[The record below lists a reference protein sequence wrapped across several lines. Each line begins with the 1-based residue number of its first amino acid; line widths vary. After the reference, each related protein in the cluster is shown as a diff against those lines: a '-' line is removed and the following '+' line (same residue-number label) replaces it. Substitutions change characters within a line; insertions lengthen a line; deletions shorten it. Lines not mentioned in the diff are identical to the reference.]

1 MAPKNLQTGTSY
13 KPLAENL
20 DPRTATLRQIAEA
33 HAARSKAEGGAK
45 KFMATFTGDTKFAP
59 IFKDYLDRPA
69 IDFVNTFADD
79 EINPLVQAYEINDTV
94 NARRTIYSQVGAIE
108 FHINE
113 QLQRA
118 GALQEL
124 YPEGMPMATGRVVR
138 PDKPLAKARRFS
150 FNPGLMGEWLAKL
163 DEYGRNNPK
172 DIGIVKAL
180 AAQAHMGLRT
190 GEIMNAPAS
199 ALQAPEK
206 RSAAWGFFLD
216 TDTPGVKMDENLNVA
231 IGPRTYSIMQQALD
245 VSQANDRNLFV
256 NPDGSPI
263 GKGEMTRVA
272 KLIKVPGI
280 MTDHETGKKLNNIS
294 EAYDLRRMWVTLALN
309 EFPGQGGK
317 VGAAQGRAISTTA
330 KGGGASDLY
339 YNPSPGFYG
348 QAATD
353 VPNAIDAWLFDA
365 QTQELPT
372 RMQPPE
378 GQRISY
384 DTDFTS
390 SQLLPKFEPA
400 DAPVT
405 MGSLEAKVF
414 APKPKT
420 DVVRPET
427 TVAPSAAPQKLDD
440 TVPESNPQ
448 ARASLESKGFD
459 AKGLADGINKFL
471 GRTLKVGLTAIGGAA
486 AYEALRDPEGSGA
499 AMARDTAMEAAML
512 AAKAPAA
519 VATAATAIVDT
530 SYQNIPTTE
539 EEMLGLSRDIEAQG
553 TDPGPFAGQDF
564 IPAREVEEE
573 SPAEQMARIA
583 TQDAGFV
590 ERNREPEA
598 APVVNQGFVPQP

>member
-231 IGPRTYSIMQQALD
+231 VGPRTYSIMQQALD

-427 TVAPSAAPQKLDD
+427 TVAPSAAPTVAAPEPKSLDD
-440 TVPESNPQ
+440 LSPDLQ
-448 ARASLESKGFD
+448 DKLKGAGFD
-459 AKGLADGINKFL
+459 LNKFL
-471 GRTLKVGLTAIGGAA
+471 DRTLKVGLTAIGGAA

-539 EEMLGLSRDIEAQG
+539 EEMRGLSRDIEAQG

-583 TQDAGFV
+583 TQDAGFL

-598 APVVNQGFVPQP
+598 APVANQGFVPQP

>member
-1 MAPKNLQTGTSY
+1 
-13 KPLAENL
+13 
-20 DPRTATLRQIAEA
+20 
-33 HAARSKAEGGAK
+33 
-45 KFMATFTGDTKFAP
+45 
-59 IFKDYLDRPA
+59 
-69 IDFVNTFADD
+69 
-79 EINPLVQAYEINDTV
+79 
-94 NARRTIYSQVGAIE
+94 
-108 FHINE
+108 
-113 QLQRA
+113 
-118 GALQEL
+118 
-124 YPEGMPMATGRVVR
+124 
-138 PDKPLAKARRFS
+138 
-150 FNPGLMGEWLAKL
+150 MGEWLAKL

-231 IGPRTYSIMQQALD
+231 VGPRTYSIMQQALD

-427 TVAPSAAPQKLDD
+427 TVAPSAAPTVAAPEPKSLDD
-440 TVPESNPQ
+440 LSPDLQ
-448 ARASLESKGFD
+448 DKLKGAGFD
-459 AKGLADGINKFL
+459 LNKFL
-471 GRTLKVGLTAIGGAA
+471 DRTLKVGLTAIGGAA

-583 TQDAGFV
+583 TQDAGFL

-598 APVVNQGFVPQP
+598 APVANQGFVPQP

>member
-33 HAARSKAEGGAK
+33 HAVRSKAEGGAK

-69 IDFVNTFADD
+69 IDFVETFADD
-79 EINPLVQAYEINDTV
+79 ETNPLVQAFEKNDKV
-94 NARRTIYSQVGAIE
+94 NARRNIYSQVGAIE

-118 GALQEL
+118 GALQKL
-124 YPEGMPMATGRVVR
+124 YPEGMPTATSRVVR

-150 FNPGLMGEWLAKL
+150 FNPGLMGEWLTKL

-180 AAQAHMGLRT
+180 AAQAHMGLRP

-206 RSAAWGFFLD
+206 RSSSWGFFLD

-231 IGPRTYSIMQQALD
+231 IGPRTYSIMQQALN

-309 EFPGQGGK
+309 EFPGQGDR
-317 VGAAQGRAISTTA
+317 VGAAQGRAIGATT
-330 KGGGASDLY
+330 KGGGAVKEY

-348 QAATD
+348 QAATE
-353 VPNAIDAWLFDA
+353 VPNKLDAWLFDA
-365 QTQELPT
+365 QTEELPP

-384 DTDFTS
+384 DTDLHLVSFFLNLN
-390 SQLLPKFEPA
+390 LLMP
-400 DAPVT
+400 
-405 MGSLEAKVF
+405 L
-414 APKPKT
+414 
-420 DVVRPET
+420 
-427 TVAPSAAPQKLDD
+427 
-440 TVPESNPQ
+440 
-448 ARASLESKGFD
+448 
-459 AKGLADGINKFL
+459 
-471 GRTLKVGLTAIGGAA
+471 
-486 AYEALRDPEGSGA
+486 
-499 AMARDTAMEAAML
+499 
-512 AAKAPAA
+512 
-519 VATAATAIVDT
+519 
-530 SYQNIPTTE
+530 
-539 EEMLGLSRDIEAQG
+539 
-553 TDPGPFAGQDF
+553 
-564 IPAREVEEE
+564 
-573 SPAEQMARIA
+573 
-583 TQDAGFV
+583 
-590 ERNREPEA
+590 
-598 APVVNQGFVPQP
+598 

>member
-45 KFMATFTGDTKFAP
+45 KFMATFMGDTKFAP

-231 IGPRTYSIMQQALD
+231 VGPRTYSIMQQALD

-339 YNPSPGFYG
+339 YNPSPGFSG

-427 TVAPSAAPQKLDD
+427 TVAPSAAPTVAAPEPKSLDD
-440 TVPESNPQ
+440 LSPDLQ
-448 ARASLESKGFD
+448 DKLKGAGFD
-459 AKGLADGINKFL
+459 LNKFL
-471 GRTLKVGLTAIGGAA
+471 DRTLKVGLTAIGGAA

-539 EEMLGLSRDIEAQG
+539 EEMRGLSRDIETQG

-583 TQDAGFV
+583 TQDAGFL

-598 APVVNQGFVPQP
+598 APVANQGFVPQP

>member
-1 MAPKNLQTGTSY
+1 MASKNLQTGTSY

-33 HAARSKAEGGAK
+33 HAVRSKAEGGAK

-69 IDFVNTFADD
+69 IDFVETFADD
-79 EINPLVQAYEINDTV
+79 ETNPLVQAFEKNDKV
-94 NARRTIYSQVGAIE
+94 NARRNIYSQVGAIE

-118 GALQEL
+118 GALQKL
-124 YPEGMPMATGRVVR
+124 YPEGMPTATSRVVR

-150 FNPGLMGEWLAKL
+150 FNPGLMGEWLTKL

-180 AAQAHMGLRT
+180 AAQAHMGLRP

-206 RSAAWGFFLD
+206 RSSSWGFFLD

-231 IGPRTYSIMQQALD
+231 IGPRTYSIMQQALN

-256 NPDGSPI
+256 NPNGSPI

-309 EFPGQGGK
+309 EFPGQGDR
-317 VGAAQGRAISTTA
+317 VGAAQGRAIGATT
-330 KGGGASDLY
+330 KGGGAVKEY

-348 QAATD
+348 QAATE
-353 VPNAIDAWLFDA
+353 VPNKLDAWLFDA
-365 QTQELPT
+365 QTEELPP

-420 DVVRPET
+420 DIVRPET
-427 TVAPSAAPQKLDD
+427 TVTPSDVPPKTDD

-459 AKGLADGINKFL
+459 AKGMADGINKFL
-471 GRTLKVGLTAIGGAA
+471 GKGLKAVGTAVGASVL
-486 AYEALRDPEGSGA
+486 YEAVRDPEGAGA
-499 AMARDTAMEAAML
+499 AFARDTAMEAALL

-519 VATAATAIVDT
+519 LATAATAIVDP
-530 SYQNIPTTE
+530 SLGVPIQGQK
-539 EEMLGLSRDIEAQG
+539 EEMLGLSQDLEAQG

-564 IPAREVEEE
+564 IPAPEAEET
-573 SPAEQMARIA
+573 STEQMSRIA

-590 ERNREPEA
+590 QRNREPEA
-598 APVVNQGFVPQP
+598 NPAANQGFAPQP

>member
-231 IGPRTYSIMQQALD
+231 IGPRTYSIMQQALN

-427 TVAPSAAPQKLDD
+427 TVAPSAAPTVAAPEPKSLDD
-440 TVPESNPQ
+440 LSPDLQ
-448 ARASLESKGFD
+448 DKLKGAGFD
-459 AKGLADGINKFL
+459 LNKFL
-471 GRTLKVGLTAIGGAA
+471 DRTLKVGLTAIGGAA

-519 VATAATAIVDT
+519 LATAATAIVDT

-539 EEMLGLSRDIEAQG
+539 EEMRGLSRDIETQG

-583 TQDAGFV
+583 TQDAGFL

-598 APVVNQGFVPQP
+598 APVANQGFVPQP

>member
-1 MAPKNLQTGTSY
+1 MASKNLQTGTSY

-33 HAARSKAEGGAK
+33 HASRSKAEGGAK

-59 IFKDYLDRPA
+59 IFKAYLDRPA
-69 IDFVNTFADD
+69 IDFVETFADD
-79 EINPLVQAYEINDTV
+79 ETNPLVQAYEKDDAV
-94 NARRTIYSQVGAIE
+94 NARRNIYSQVGAIE

-150 FNPGLMGEWLAKL
+150 FNPGLMGEWLTKL

-199 ALQAPEK
+199 ALKAPEK

-231 IGPRTYSIMQQALD
+231 IGPRTYSIMQQALN

-309 EFPGQGGK
+309 EFPGQGGM

-348 QAATD
+348 QAATE
-353 VPNAIDAWLFDA
+353 VPNKLDAWLFDA
-365 QTQELPT
+365 QTEELPP
-372 RMQPPE
+372 RMQPPK

-414 APKPKT
+414 APKSKPE
-420 DVVRPET
+420 VVRPET
-427 TVAPSAAPQKLDD
+427 TVTPTDKPTVASPEPKSFDD
-440 TVPESNPQ
+440 LPESTKNFFQRNNIDFDSLINNFGKKTTKVLAGALGIETARQIIQEPAATAAEIGLEVS
-448 ARASLESKGFD
+448 ARAV
-459 AKGLADGINKFL
+459 GLA
-471 GRTLKVGLTAIGGAA
+471 A
-486 AYEALRDPEGSGA
+486 
-499 AMARDTAMEAAML
+499 
-512 AAKAPAA
+512 APAA
-519 VATAATAIVDT
+519 AIPMIL
-530 SYQNIPTTE
+530 SPTELASGELRPEDVPPPQEPT
-539 EEMLGLSRDIEAQG
+539 
-553 TDPGPFAGQDF
+553 DF
-564 IPAREVEEE
+564 IPAPEVEET
-573 SPAEQMARIA
+573 PTEQMSRIA

-590 ERNREPEA
+590 QRNREPEA
-598 APVVNQGFVPQP
+598 NPAANQGFIQPQP

>member
-45 KFMATFTGDTKFAP
+45 KFMATFMGDTKFAP

-231 IGPRTYSIMQQALD
+231 VGPRTYSIMQQALD

-427 TVAPSAAPQKLDD
+427 TVAPSAAPTVAAPEPKSLDD
-440 TVPESNPQ
+440 LSPDLQ
-448 ARASLESKGFD
+448 DKLKGAGFD
-459 AKGLADGINKFL
+459 LNKFL
-471 GRTLKVGLTAIGGAA
+471 DRTLKVGLTAIGGAA

-539 EEMLGLSRDIEAQG
+539 EEMRGLSRDIETQG

-583 TQDAGFV
+583 TQDAGFL

-598 APVVNQGFVPQP
+598 APVANQGFVPQP

>member
-1 MAPKNLQTGTSY
+1 MTSKNLQTGTSY

-33 HAARSKAEGGAK
+33 HANRSKAKDGAK
-45 KFMATFTGDTKFAP
+45 KFMATFMGDTKFAP

-69 IDFVNTFADD
+69 IDFVETFADD
-79 EINPLVQAYEINDTV
+79 ETNPLVKAYEKDDKV
-94 NARRTIYSQVGAIE
+94 NARRNIYSQVGAIE

-124 YPEGMPMATGRVVR
+124 FPEGMPMATSRVVR
-138 PDKPLAKARRFS
+138 PDKPAAKARRFS
-150 FNPGLMGEWLAKL
+150 FNPGLMGEWLTKL

-180 AAQAHMGLRT
+180 AAQAHMGLRP

-206 RSAAWGFFLD
+206 RSASWGFFLD
-216 TDTPGVKMDENLNVA
+216 TDTPGVKMDENLNIA
-231 IGPRTYSIMQQALD
+231 IGPRTYSIMQQALN

-309 EFPGQGGK
+309 EFPGQGDK
-317 VGAAQGRAISTTA
+317 VGAAQGRAIGATT
-330 KGGGASDLY
+330 KGGGAVKEY

-348 QAATD
+348 QAATE
-353 VPNAIDAWLFDA
+353 VPNKLDAWLFDA
-365 QTQELPT
+365 QTEELPP
-372 RMQPPE
+372 RMQPPK

-414 APKPKT
+414 APKPKPEI
-420 DVVRPET
+420 VRPET
-427 TVAPSAAPQKLDD
+427 TVTPTDKPTVASPAEVNPAA
-440 TVPESNPQ
+440 
-448 ARASLESKGFD
+448 LEEMKAKGFD
-459 AKGLADGINKFL
+459 MDKFLEGAKEAFGKKTTKVLAGALGIETARQIIQEPAATAAEIGLEAGARAVGLA
-471 GRTLKVGLTAIGGAA
+471 A
-486 AYEALRDPEGSGA
+486 
-499 AMARDTAMEAAML
+499 
-512 AAKAPAA
+512 APAA
-519 VATAATAIVDT
+519 AIPMILSPTEVAEAELRPEDVPLP
-530 SYQNIPTTE
+530 QEPT
-539 EEMLGLSRDIEAQG
+539 
-553 TDPGPFAGQDF
+553 DF
-564 IPAREVEEE
+564 IPAPEVEET
-573 SPAEQMARIA
+573 PAEQMSRIA

-590 ERNREPEA
+590 QRNREPEA
-598 APVVNQGFVPQP
+598 NPAANQGFIQPQP